1 MRNYPYWNF
10 SCREKT
16 DGSRYWGSY
25 YEINISNFYV
35 TPEERKYFQ
44 CLAMGDE
51 LYFIGIT
58 DYVHEKGNQGLY
70 ISFDN
75 KVWNYKNSR
84 AIHQK
89 EKTIF
94 FK

>member
-1 MRNYPYWNF
+1 
-10 SCREKT
+10 
-16 DGSRYWGSY
+16 
-25 YEINISNFYV
+25 
-35 TPEERKYFQ
+35 
-44 CLAMGDE
+44 MGDE